1 MKHILTLLLL
11 VMQIAVCAAKNP
23 FPLTNPTPESKV
35 LYIVADS
42 CPYLLSF
49 PFSIADRNKYDYK
62 KTYHALNIPT
72 KNGIFVIGC
81 KEEFVIEGDKKTVQ
95 ISTNDYSHYNG
106 VSTVEVTIRAGERVE
121 AVNRIVL
128 EVSVD
133 GRILPLYIPIHLLS

>member
-1 MKHILTLLLL
+1 MKPLEEKTVELLLYFPRDVGDEL
-11 VMQIAVCAAKNP
+11 VNVT
-23 FPLTNPTPESKV
+23 FRWWLPEGF
-35 LYIVADS
+35 A
-42 CPYLLSF
+42 
-49 PFSIADRNKYDYK
+49 
-62 KTYHALNIPT
+62 
-72 KNGIFVIGC
+72 
-81 KEEFVIEGDKKTVQ
+81 IEGDKKTVQ